1 MQNETPAAATATAP
15 RAFRGFRRFAPAMN
29 ATLAGLRHAMKH
41 EEAVFL
47 EVIGLVVLF
56 PVAMLLGS
64 TGVERA
70 LLAGSLLLVLIVEL
84 LNTAVEAAIDRIGP
98 ERHTLSGLAKDLG
111 SAAVFVALSNA
122 VIIWL
127 LLLVF

>member
-1 MQNETPAAATATAP
+1 MQNETPVAATATAP
-15 RAFRGFRRFAPAMN
+15 KAFRGFRRFAPAMN
-29 ATLAGLRHAMKH
+29 ATVAGLRHAMKN
-41 EEAVFL
+41 EEAVL
-47 EVIGLVVLF
+47 MEVIGLVVLF
-56 PVAMLLGS
+56 PVAMWLGS

-70 LLAGSLLLVLIVEL
+70 LLAGSLFLVLIVEL

-111 SAAVFVALSNA
+111 SAAVFVALLNA